1 MQPTEVS
8 STGELGDLKEE
19 DQIYL
24 LALIEAKKRRQ
35 RLSRGFKLLDV
46 SVEGKKVRNL
56 KEDIS
61 IFLCITV
68 AQPERWLQ
76 PSLYQIT

>member
-24 LALIEAKKRRQ
+24 RALIEAKKRRQ

-46 SVEGKKVRNL
+46 SVEGKKV
-56 KEDIS
+56 E
-61 IFLCITV
+61 T
-68 AQPERWLQ
+68 
-76 PSLYQIT
+76 

>member
-24 LALIEAKKRRQ
+24 RALIEAKKRRQ

-46 SVEGKKVRNL
+46 SVEGKKVETQKRIL
-56 KEDIS
+56 LF
-61 IFLCITV
+61 FLCRATREG
-68 AQPERWLQ
+68 A
-76 PSLYQIT
+76 SAHS